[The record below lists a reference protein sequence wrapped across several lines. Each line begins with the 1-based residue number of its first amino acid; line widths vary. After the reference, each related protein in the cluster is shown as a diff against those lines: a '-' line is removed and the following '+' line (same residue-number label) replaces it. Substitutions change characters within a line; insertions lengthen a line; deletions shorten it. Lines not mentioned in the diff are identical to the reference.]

1 MPDGAGWRGGAA
13 PRPPP
18 SAPRRSAWCASPRL
32 WAGSADD
39 VFRFAISALGLLY
52 YPAYVWIWFNAGA
65 PELRGHL
72 FLAWFLTFPIV
83 IYLALALGRATL
95 KAVASVVS
103 SRLA

>member
-1 MPDGAGWRGGAA
+1 M
-13 PRPPP
+13 
-18 SAPRRSAWCASPRL
+18 
-32 WAGSADD
+32 
-39 VFRFAISALGLLY
+39 
-52 YPAYVWIWFNAGA
+52 WIWFNAGA